1 MVKSESNN
9 YSKIIISD
17 AKNEKLRKRIKK
29 ILSTITKNI
38 EKTCRNF
45 IKSTRKLKN
54 DENYKYK
61 HTLIE
66 RNFLFKAVEEMN
78 EQLTKNKKGFLL
90 DYVSKLLKFFDDE
103 VDHYVV
109 VIHPFIL
116 VNEWVY
122 Y

>member
-17 AKNEKLRKRIKK
+17 AKNEKLRKKIKK
-29 ILSTITKNI
+29 IFSTITKNI

-78 EQLTKNKKGFLL
+78 EQLTKNKKGF
-90 DYVSKLLKFFDDE
+90 YSIV
-103 VDHYVV
+103 
-109 VIHPFIL
+109 L
-116 VNEWVY
+116 VNCSNFLMMKWIIM
-122 Y
+122 